1 MNFMNRKMFQAGGD
15 VSNLGPNQIL
25 DTKTGKI
32 YNISPEKITQLGLR
46 RGLNIYPIY
55 NDPSLVKGSNVAKI
69 LQDFVQEDAPFA
81 KDFPNLQRP
90 GEATDIGAGFQ
101 ELGRRATNV
110 LGPIGLGAL
119 DIINELTGKG
129 VERSFEA
136 GVNQFLPGAD
146 IDGRQFIRDTFS
158 QQFQPITQEDL
169 SRMKLQN
176 IATGVEDFSQE
187 IAEIEETE
195 VAPKPTNVSAPS
207 IVQDTNILDND
218 LPNTMTD
225 SETLGVPSDALEM
238 AERKRNYEASLI
250 GRDEFGNIIERPS
263 EIELPPALADQID
276 KDLAEITRIEEVV
289 DVDKTEAESK
299 AENLIKFDLPS
310 TNLELADLGMT
321 EEEFNRA
328 RAPEVIKEDTGIFGS
343 DRFLDF
349 VRNVGGELVATGQMG
364 EGLASGAAKAASERA
379 ARDLLEEEAAREL
392 DKAKKLADYEAGLD
406 ALGGMDYKE
415 AKALGEAEESVGQN
429 LADFQKSER
438 TLRDL
443 DAVFKDLEDPN
454 AYGVKGWLN
463 ESMTKL
469 AAAAGMPVGD
479 WKKLDPTTRINA
491 TLEVLTQ
498 SSVREVLGES
508 GKTISNLDRQIVAD
522 IFGNL
527 TIFTDPSVIK
537 NKLRRTRTTT
547 VESMQK
553 TQGEL
558 IRNLSYFGR
567 TGETSPLIVSRQNL
581 IDRILGLDLAQIRTV
596 GSYLNEGVNTESI
609 IDAPLA

>member
-1 MNFMNRKMFQAGGD
+1 MNFMNRKMFQVGGD

-32 YNISPEKITQLGLR
+32 YNVSPEKIIQLGLR

-69 LQDFVQEDAPFA
+69 LEDFVQEDAPFA

-90 GEATDIGAGFQ
+90 GEATDVGAGLQ
-101 ELGRRATNV
+101 ELARRTTNV
-110 LGPIGLGAL
+110 LGPIGIGAM

-129 VERSFEA
+129 IERSFEA
-136 GVNQFLPGAD
+136 GVNQFLPGSEM
-146 IDGRQFIRDTFS
+146 DGRQFIRETFS
-158 QQFQPITQEDL
+158 QQFQPITKGDV
-169 SRMKLQN
+169 SRQKLLN

-187 IAEIEETE
+187 ISEIEDT
-195 VAPKPTNVSAPS
+195 PKPTDVSAPS
-207 IVQDTNILDND
+207 TVQDTNILDDD

-225 SETLGVPSDALEM
+225 SETLGVPSDALEI

-250 GRDEFGNIIERPS
+250 GRDEFGNIIERPD
-263 EIELPPALADQID
+263 EVELPPALADQID
-276 KDLAEITRIEEVV
+276 KDLAEITPIESIV

-310 TNLELADLGMT
+310 KDLELADLGMT

-349 VRNVGGELVATGQMG
+349 VRNVGGELVATGQIG

-379 ARDLLEEEAAREL
+379 ARELLEEEADREL
-392 DKAKKLADYEAGLD
+392 DKAKKLADYQAGID
-406 ALGGMDYKE
+406 ALAGMDYKE
-415 AKALGEAEESVGQN
+415 AKALGEAEESLGQN

-438 TLRDL
+438 TLQDL

-454 AYGVKGWLN
+454 AYGVTGWLQ

-479 WKKLDPTTRINA
+479 WKKLDPRTRINS

-498 SSVREVLGES
+498 ASVRDILGES

-527 TIFTDPSVIK
+527 TVFTDPSVIK
-537 NKLRRTRTTT
+537 DKLQRTRTTT
-547 VESMQK
+547 VESMQR

-558 IRNLSYFGR
+558 IRNLSYFTR
-567 TGETSPLIVSRQNL
+567 TGDTSPLIVRRKDL
-581 IDRILGLDLAQIRTV
+581 IDRILGLDLAQIRV
-596 GSYLNEGVNTESI
+596 IGSYLNEGVNTESI

>member
-69 LQDFVQEDAPFA
+69 LEDFVQEDAPFA

-101 ELGRRATNV
+101 ELGRMTANV

-129 VERSFEA
+129 IERSFEA

-146 IDGRQFIRDTFS
+146 IDGRQFIRDTFK
-158 QQFQPITQEDL
+158 QEFQPITREDL

-195 VAPKPTNVSAPS
+195 VAPKPTDVSAPS
-207 IVQDTNILDND
+207 TVQDTNILDDD

-250 GRDEFGNIIERPS
+250 DRDEFGNIIERPD
-263 EIELPPALADQID
+263 EIEVPPALADQID
-276 KDLAEITRIEEVV
+276 KDLAEITRIEDIV

-299 AENLIKFDLPS
+299 AENLIKFDPPS
-310 TNLELADLGMT
+310 TDLELADLGMT

-349 VRNVGGELVATGQMG
+349 VRNVGGELVATGQIG

-379 ARDLLEEEAAREL
+379 ARELLEEEADREL

-406 ALGGMDYKE
+406 ALAGMDYKE
-415 AKALGEAEESVGQN
+415 AKALGEAEESLGQN

-438 TLRDL
+438 TLQDL

-454 AYGVKGWLN
+454 AYGVTGWLQ

-469 AAAAGMPVGD
+469 AAAAGMPVGE
-479 WKKLDPTTRINA
+479 WKKLDPRTRINS

-498 SSVREVLGES
+498 ASVRDILGES

-527 TIFTDPSVIK
+527 TVFTDPSVIK
-537 NKLRRTRTTT
+537 DKLKRTRTTT
-547 VESMQK
+547 VESMQR

-558 IRNLSYFGR
+558 IRNLSYFTR
-567 TGETSPLIVSRQNL
+567 TGETSPLIVSRKNL
-581 IDRILGLDLAQIRTV
+581 IDRILGLDLAQIRV
-596 GSYLNEGVNTESI
+596 IGSYLNEGVNTESI

>member
-1 MNFMNRKMFQAGGD
+1 MNFMNRKMFQVGGD

-32 YNISPEKITQLGLR
+32 YNVSPEKITQLGLR

-69 LQDFVQEDAPFA
+69 LEDFVQEDAPFA

-90 GEATDIGAGFQ
+90 GEATDVGAGLQ
-101 ELGRRATNV
+101 ELARRTTNV
-110 LGPIGLGAL
+110 LGPIGLGAM
-119 DIINELTGKG
+119 DIINEFTGKG
-129 VERSFEA
+129 IEKSFEA
-136 GVNQFLPGAD
+136 GVNQFLPGSEM
-146 IDGRQFIRDTFS
+146 DGRQFIRETFS
-158 QQFQPITQEDL
+158 QQFQPITKGDV
-169 SRMKLQN
+169 SRQKLLN

-187 IAEIEETE
+187 ISEIED
-195 VAPKPTNVSAPS
+195 APKPTNVSAPS
-207 IVQDTNILDND
+207 TVQDTNILDDD

-250 GRDEFGNIIERPS
+250 GRDEFGNIIERPD
-263 EIELPPALADQID
+263 EVELPPALADQID
-276 KDLAEITRIEEVV
+276 KDLAEITPIESIV

-299 AENLIKFDLPS
+299 AENLIKFDPPS
-310 TNLELADLGMT
+310 KDLELADLGMT

-349 VRNVGGELVATGQMG
+349 VRNVGGELVATGQIG

-379 ARDLLEEEAAREL
+379 ARDLLEEEADREL
-392 DKAKKLADYEAGLD
+392 DKAKKLADYQAGID
-406 ALGGMDYKE
+406 ALAGMDYKE
-415 AKALGEAEESVGQN
+415 AKALGEAEESIGQN

-454 AYGVKGWLN
+454 AYGVKGWLQ

-479 WKKLDPTTRINA
+479 WKKLDPTTRINS

-498 SSVREVLGES
+498 ASVRDILGES

-527 TIFTDPSVIK
+527 TVFTDPSVIK

-547 VESMQK
+547 VESMQR

-558 IRNLSYFGR
+558 IRNLSYFTR
-567 TGETSPLIVSRQNL
+567 TGETSPLVVSRKNI
-581 IDRILGLDLAQIRTV
+581 IDKILGLDLAQIRV
-596 GSYLNEGVNTESI
+596 IGSYLNEGVNTESI

>member
-276 KDLAEITRIEEVV
+276 KDLAEITRIEDIV

-498 SSVREVLGES
+498 ASVREVLGES

>member
-1 MNFMNRKMFQAGGD
+1 MNFMNRKMFQVGGD

-32 YNISPEKITQLGLR
+32 YNVSPEKIKQLGLR

-69 LQDFVQEDAPFA
+69 LEDFVQEDAPFA

-90 GEATDIGAGFQ
+90 GEATDVGAGLQ
-101 ELGRRATNV
+101 ELARRTTNV
-110 LGPIGLGAL
+110 LGPIGLGAM

-129 VERSFEA
+129 IERSFET
-136 GVNQFLPGAD
+136 GVDQFLPGSD
-146 IDGRQFIRDTFS
+146 MDGRQFIRETFS
-158 QQFQPITQEDL
+158 QQFQPITKEDV
-169 SRMKLQN
+169 SRQKLLN

-187 IAEIEETE
+187 ISEIED
-195 VAPKPTNVSAPS
+195 APKPNDVSAPS
-207 IVQDTNILDND
+207 TVQDTNILDDD

-225 SETLGVPSDALEM
+225 SETLGVPSDALEI
-238 AERKRNYEASLI
+238 AERKREYEASLI

-276 KDLAEITRIEEVV
+276 KDLAEITRIEDIV

-299 AENLIKFDLPS
+299 AENLIKFDPPS
-310 TNLELADLGMT
+310 TDLELADLGMT

-328 RAPEVIKEDTGIFGS
+328 RAPDIIKEDTGIFGS

-349 VRNVGGELVATGQMG
+349 VRNVGGELVATGQIG

-379 ARDLLEEEAAREL
+379 ARELLEEEADREL
-392 DKAKKLADYEAGLD
+392 DKAKKLADYQAGID
-406 ALGGMDYKE
+406 ALAGMDYKE
-415 AKALGEAEESVGQN
+415 AKALGEAESSLGQN

-438 TLRDL
+438 TLQDL
-443 DAVFKDLEDPN
+443 DAVFDDLEDLN
-454 AYGVKGWLN
+454 AYGVTGWLQ

-479 WKKLDPTTRINA
+479 WKKLDPRTRINS

-498 SSVREVLGES
+498 ASVRDILGES

-527 TIFTDPSVIK
+527 TVFTDPSVIK
-537 NKLRRTRTTT
+537 DKLKRTRTTT
-547 VESMQK
+547 VESMQR

-558 IRNLSYFGR
+558 IRNLSYFTR
-567 TGETSPLIVSRQNL
+567 TGETSPLIVSRKNL
-581 IDRILGLDLAQIRTV
+581 IDRILGLDLTQIRV
-596 GSYLNEGVNTESI
+596 IGSYLNEGVNTESI

>member
-69 LQDFVQEDAPFA
+69 LEDFVQEDAPFA

-90 GEATDIGAGFQ
+90 GEATDVGAGLQ
-101 ELGRRATNV
+101 ELARRTTNV
-110 LGPIGLGAL
+110 LGPIGLGAM

-129 VERSFEA
+129 IERSFEA
-136 GVNQFLPGAD
+136 GVNQFAPGSD
-146 IDGRQFIRDTFS
+146 MDGRQFIRETFS
-158 QQFQPITQEDL
+158 QQFQPITKEDV
-169 SRMKLQN
+169 SRQKLLN
-176 IATGVEDFSQE
+176 IATGIEDFSQE

-195 VAPKPTNVSAPS
+195 VAPKPNDVSAPS
-207 IVQDTNILDND
+207 TVQDTNILDDD

-225 SETLGVPSDALEM
+225 SETLGVPSDALEI
-238 AERKRNYEASLI
+238 AERKRKYEASLI
-250 GRDEFGNIIERPS
+250 GRDEAGNIIERPD
-263 EIELPPALADQID
+263 EVELPPALADQID
-276 KDLAEITRIEEVV
+276 KDLAEITRIEDIV
-289 DVDKTEAESK
+289 DLNKTEAESK
-299 AENLIKFDLPS
+299 AENLIKFDPPS
-310 TNLELADLGMT
+310 TDLELADLGMT

-349 VRNVGGELVATGQMG
+349 VRNVGGELVATGQIG

-379 ARDLLEEEAAREL
+379 ARELLEEEAAREL

-406 ALGGMDYKE
+406 ALAGMDYKE
-415 AKALGEAEESVGQN
+415 AKALGEAEESLGQN

-438 TLRDL
+438 TLQDL

-454 AYGVKGWLN
+454 AYGVKGWLQ

-469 AAAAGMPVGD
+469 AAAAGMPVGE
-479 WKKLDPTTRINA
+479 WKKLDPRTRINS

-498 SSVREVLGES
+498 ASVRDILGES

-527 TIFTDPSVIK
+527 TVFTDPSVIK
-537 NKLRRTRTTT
+537 DKLKRTRTTT
-547 VESMQK
+547 VESMQR

-558 IRNLSYFGR
+558 IRNLSYFTR
-567 TGETSPLIVSRQNL
+567 TGETSPLIVSRKNL
-581 IDRILGLDLAQIRTV
+581 IDRILGLDLTQIRV
-596 GSYLNEGVNTESI
+596 IGSYLNEGVNTESI

>member
-1 MNFMNRKMFQAGGD
+1 MNRKMFQAGGD

-276 KDLAEITRIEEVV
+276 KDLAEITRIEDIV

-498 SSVREVLGES
+498 ASVREVLGES

>member
-276 KDLAEITRIEEVV
+276 KDLAEITRIEDIV

-498 SSVREVLGES
+498 ASVREVLGES

-537 NKLRRTRTTT
+537 NKLRRTRTST